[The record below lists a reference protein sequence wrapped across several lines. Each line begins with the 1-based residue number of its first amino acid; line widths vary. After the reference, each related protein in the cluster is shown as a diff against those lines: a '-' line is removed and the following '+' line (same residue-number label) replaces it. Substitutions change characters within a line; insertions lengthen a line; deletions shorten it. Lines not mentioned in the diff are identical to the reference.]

1 LASSAP
7 DALTSRAFGRRVC
20 ALLALGVIAAAG
32 AFALP
37 RIPQDPA
44 YHAFADERD
53 VLGIPN
59 ALNVLS
65 NLPLVVVGIIGLAA
79 VARVRAGWE
88 RAAFRVLF
96 ASLTL
101 TGVGSAYYHAAPTTA
116 TLFWDRLPMAA
127 AFMALFA
134 LTLGERVSPRSGPW
148 LLPIAI
154 MVGVASV
161 VVWRLGESAGAGDLR
176 FYGLVQCL
184 PAVLIPLALVLFPA
198 HGLRTSALLAAIGW
212 YAVAKLCEAL
222 DRPIFAVGGIVSG
235 HTLKHLAAAMAAAWL
250 LRVALAW
257 RHTQV
262 AELTRPV
269 GRG

>member
-7 DALTSRAFGRRVC
+7 DALTPRAFAWRVS
-20 ALLALGVIAAAG
+20 ALVALGAVATAG

-37 RIPQDPA
+37 RIPQDPG

-65 NLPLVVVGIIGLAA
+65 NLPLAVVGIIGLAA

-88 RAAFRVLF
+88 RAAFGVLF
-96 ASLTL
+96 AGLML

-134 LTLGERVSPRSGPW
+134 LTLGDRVSPRSGPW

-154 MVGVASV
+154 IVGVGSV

-176 FYGLVQCL
+176 LYGLVQFL
-184 PAVLIPLALVLFPA
+184 PVVVIPLTLGLFPA
-198 HGLRTSALLAAIGW
+198 RWLGTADLLVVLGW
-212 YAVAKLCEAL
+212 YALAKLFEAL
-222 DRPIFAVGGIVSG
+222 DRPIFAVGGVVSG

-250 LRVALAW
+250 LHVVARWPHA
-257 RHTQV
+257 RAFTG
-262 AELTRPV
+262 TRDA
-269 GRG
+269 